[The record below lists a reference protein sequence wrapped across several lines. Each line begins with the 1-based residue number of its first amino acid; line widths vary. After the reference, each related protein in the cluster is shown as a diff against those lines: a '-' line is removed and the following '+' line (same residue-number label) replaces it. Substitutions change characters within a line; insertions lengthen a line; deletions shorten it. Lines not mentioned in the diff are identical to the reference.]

1 MTELFILQNRCD
13 PRLRLK
19 NRVVQAAILTQYAVD
34 QRLSERLLA
43 FYANRAAG
51 GAALITVEPVN
62 ALPMQAERGLYLNA
76 HTDAGLHDLE
86 RLAKAAHAHDA
97 RIIAQLKNM
106 DAGTMTVTER
116 QPVAAQARY
125 QTIWLA

>member
-1 MTELFILQNRCD
+1 MTELVHLAKPLRGR
-13 PRLRLK
+13 RLRLK

-62 ALPMQAERGLYLNA
+62 ALPMQEARTHMRRMVDSGLWVA
-76 HTDAGLHDLE
+76 TPGQE
-86 RLAKAAHAHDA
+86 
-97 RIIAQLKNM
+97 
-106 DAGTMTVTER
+106 GTALQDP
-116 QPVAAQARY
+116 QPGEEED
-125 QTIWLA
+125 